1 MEDKDLTRINQA
13 LKRTNHAVVV
23 TPDFNYMAATPRNVI
38 ALLALAIGRLVER
51 LAEKTKS
58 DKLNILDATL
68 KDIDGALKYTW
79 GEEESNENE
88 LTDEKIEKF
97 IELLKN
103 KGDPFIFLTDSS
115 ESDHSVIKGS
125 TFEITA
131 MLGFALKKSI
141 DSLCGENKELTK
153 HELLLGITSSI
164 IKANLKAWEEEKNN
178 AGK

>member
-1 MEDKDLTRINQA
+1 MEDKDLTRINQD
-13 LKRTNHAVVV
+13 LKKVNHAVVI
-23 TPDFNYMAATPRNVI
+23 TPYNVYLACTLDQAV
-38 ALLALAIGRLVER
+38 ALLALAMDNLAEKLV
-51 LAEKTKS
+51 EKTKS
-58 DKLNILDATL
+58 DKLNILD
-68 KDIDGALKYTW
+68 GALKYAW
-79 GEEESNENE
+79 GKEESNEKE

-115 ESDHSVIKGS
+115 EPDYSVIKGS

-131 MLGFALKKSI
+131 MLGFALKGSI
-141 DSLCGENKELTK
+141 DFLCGENKELTK
-153 HELLLGITSSI
+153 HELLLDITNSI